1 MSVQQAVD
9 AEAGAEPVSV
19 AIRGAVARL
28 TINRPDK
35 RNAVNDPVLL
45 ALDRFFGAPPAGVR
59 VAVVSGAGGNFS
71 SGLDL
76 SEHMARTGEAV
87 LHHSRGWHRTM
98 DRIQFG
104 GLPVVA
110 MMSGAVMGGGLELAA
125 ACHVR
130 IAEDPAV
137 FRLPEGRRGIFVGGG
152 ATVRLS
158 RIIGADRLIEMMLT
172 GRSFDAAEAARIGL
186 AHYHAKAGQGMALAE
201 ELATR
206 IAGNAAM
213 VNYLVIQSVPR
224 IADMARDD
232 GLFAE
237 SVAAAL
243 STTTEDAKEGLD
255 AFFERRQPRFK

>member
-1 MSVQQAVD
+1 MSAQEA
-9 AEAGAEPVSV
+9 AGAGVGASPL
-19 AIRGAVARL
+19 AIDVRDAIAHLVLDRAH
-28 TINRPDK
+28 K
-35 RNAVNDPVLL
+35 RNAVNDETLA
-45 ALDRFFGAPPAGVR
+45 ALDDFFAAPPAGVR
-59 VAVVSGAGGNFS
+59 CVILSGAGGNFS

-76 SEHMARTGEAV
+76 SEHAARSSEAV

-98 DRIQFG
+98 ERIQLG

-110 MMSGAVMGGGLELAA
+110 MMSGAVMGGGLEMAA

-130 IAEDPAV
+130 VAEDGAV

-158 RIIGADRLIEMMLT
+158 RIIGPDRLTEMMLT
-172 GRSFDAAEAARIGL
+172 GRSFDAAEAVRIGL
-186 AHYHAKAGQGMALAE
+186 AHYHAAAGQGMALAE

-206 IAGNAAM
+206 VAGNAQM
-213 VNYLVIQSVPR
+213 VNYLAIQGVTR

-237 SVAAAL
+237 SLAAAL
-243 STTTEDAKEGLD
+243 STTTADAKEGLD

>member
-1 MSVQQAVD
+1 MSVQQAINV
-9 AEAGAEPVSV
+9 EMGAEPVSV
-19 AIRGAVARL
+19 AIHGAVARL

-35 RNAVNDPVLL
+35 RNAVNDPVLA
-45 ALDRFFGAPPAGVR
+45 ALDRFFETPPADVR
-59 VAVVSGAGGNFS
+59 VAVLSGAGGNFS

-76 SEHMARTGEAV
+76 SEHAARSSEAV
-87 LHHSRGWHRTM
+87 LHHSRGWHRAM

-172 GRSFDAAEAARIGL
+172 GRSFDAAEATRIGL
-186 AHYHAKAGQGMALAE
+186 AHYHAEAGQGMALAE
-201 ELATR
+201 ELAAR

-213 VNYLVIQSVPR
+213 VNYLVIQGVPR